1 VRYLFNRRPQS
12 SSGERS
18 LRDMKNLEWI
28 FIAIHSLGVPAAIPI
43 GMMHDPVSVTTVV
56 IFATLLALWSV
67 VAAFLNRRIT
77 TVSGQLRLAVVT
89 QGVIAVFAWAF
100 IFQFLSGRETA
111 AYAGFAIVII
121 EGATRFG
128 LTGSL
133 VMEGAFAAGLAIAM
147 KYREWDHD
155 LTFSFPG
162 YVFWTVLML
171 FISLS
176 VGLVTE
182 ETRRERRRS
191 ARLVRE
197 RTLLEERHRIA
208 RDLHDTVLKT
218 LHGLALEAHALRKH
232 LSSPPAVDK
241 AQYIQDVCQRSSQEI
256 RDIIDELRSE
266 AEVEGIASQMS
277 RIADAW
283 GRTTGVETGFT
294 VSGEDRS
301 LPLQASHNLR
311 SILAEA
317 LDNTRKHASASRVNI
332 SVEFLP
338 GEMRLEIADNGR
350 GIGYSGEQVYGVA
363 AKGKYGVLG
372 MKERVEQLNGQFSI
386 DSSHGGTRL
395 LITVPLVSAK

>member
-1 VRYLFNRRPQS
+1 MRQVLGREPQS

-43 GMMHDPVSVTTVV
+43 GLMHDPVSVTTLA
-56 IFATLLALWSV
+56 IFAGLLAVWSI
-67 VAAFLNRRIT
+67 VAAFLNHRIA
-77 TVSGQLRLAVVT
+77 TVNGQLRLSVVT

-100 IFQFLSGRETA
+100 IFQFLSGKETA

-133 VMEGAFAAGLAIAM
+133 VMEAAFALGLAVAM
-147 KYREWDHD
+147 LYRQWEYD
-155 LTFSFPG
+155 LAFSFPG
-162 YVFWTVLML
+162 YVFWTILML
-171 FISLS
+171 FIALS

-191 ARLVRE
+191 AKLVRE
-197 RTLLEERHRIA
+197 RTLLEERQRIA

-218 LHGLALEAHALRKH
+218 LHGLALEAYALKR
-232 LSSPPAVDK
+232 LAASPPAVDK

-266 AEVEGIASQMS
+266 AEVEGVASQLS
-277 RIADAW
+277 RIAEAW
-283 GRTTGVETGFT
+283 GKDTGIDVGFT

-301 LPLQASHNLR
+301 LPLQTSYNLR
-311 SILAEA
+311 SILSEA
-317 LDNTRKHASASRVNI
+317 LDNTRKHASASHVSI

-338 GEMRLEIADNGR
+338 GEMRLEIADNGK
-350 GIGYSGEQVYGVA
+350 GIGHSGEQVYAVA
-363 AKGKYGVLG
+363 AKGKYGILG

-386 DSSHGGTRL
+386 DSSHGTRL
-395 LITVPLVSAK
+395 LITVPLVSPR

>member
-1 VRYLFNRRPQS
+1 
-12 SSGERS
+12 
-18 LRDMKNLEWI
+18 MKNLEWI
-28 FIAIHSLGVPAAIPI
+28 FIATHSLGVPAAIAM
-43 GMMHDPVSVTTVV
+43 GMLHDPVSVSTVV
-56 IFATLLALWSV
+56 ILAGLLAVWSA
-67 VAAFLNRRIT
+67 VAAFLNHRIA
-77 TVSGQLRLAVVT
+77 SIDGQLRLGMVTQAVV
-89 QGVIAVFAWAF
+89 AVFAWAF
-100 IFQFLSGRETA
+100 ILQFVGGSETA
-111 AYAGFAIVII
+111 AYGAFAVVIV
-121 EGATRFG
+121 EGAIRFG
-128 LTGSL
+128 LMGSL
-133 VMEGAFAAGLAIAM
+133 VMEAAFALGLAIAM
-147 KYREWDHD
+147 QYREREYD
-155 LTFSFPG
+155 LTFSIPG
-162 YVFWTVLML
+162 YVFWTVLMF
-171 FISLS
+171 FIALS
-176 VGLVTE
+176 VGLATE

-191 ARLVRE
+191 EKLVRE

-218 LHGLALEAHALRKH
+218 LHGLALEAHALKKQVN
-232 LSSPPAVDK
+232 SPPAVDK

-277 RIADAW
+277 RIVDAW
-283 GRTTGVETGFT
+283 GSTTGVETDVT

-301 LPLQASHNLR
+301 LPLQASYNLR
-311 SILAEA
+311 SILSEA

-338 GEMRLEIADNGR
+338 GEMRLEIADNGK

-395 LITVPLVSAK
+395 LITVPLVPAR